1 MRSKEQLSDLLVSCS
16 DAKTLTKLHS
26 LLLRTGLLP
35 SNCFFATKLVSSYSY
50 LCSVDSARKVFDETP
65 HSNTRLWNA
74 ILRAHSRAYQW
85 HETLFL
91 FLRMHNSPSAQHQPD
106 CFTLPIA
113 IKACAALSDPTL
125 GRAIHCL
132 AVKSAIA
139 HLDMFVGAGLI
150 EMYGKCGAM
159 GDARKVFDG
168 FPEPDVVLWTSMVSG
183 YQQNGFAEEAVL
195 FFSNM
200 VVGHGVTPDPVT
212 LISVLSAFRLL
223 GDLRAGKACHAYVLK
238 WNLESKL
245 SLCNSILNFY
255 ANSGTHEVAQKL
267 FDNMSERDVVTWSC
281 MIACHVRNGN
291 AGYALALYRRMVRV
305 LEPNSVTM
313 VNVLQACALA
323 LDLEEGRRLHELA
336 IRKGFELDLGV
347 STALMDMYM
356 KCSCYN
362 EASDLFHRMP
372 KKDAVSWSVLIGGC
386 AQNGLANES
395 LGLFRQMLEDCT
407 CPDAVTMVKVLSAC
421 SQLNN
426 LHQAIC
432 LHGYLVS
439 SGFDNKLFVSAA
451 LIDLY
456 SKCGSLVD
464 AVEVFNSV
472 NNKDVAVWCS
482 MITAYGIH
490 GHGSDAIALFK
501 RMINSSVKPNNV
513 TFVSILTACSHAGLV
528 EEGKRIFDS
537 MKNEYGLLPDSEH
550 CSIMVDLL
558 ARTGKLHEALKL
570 IDGTPAS
577 GVGPHAWCALLA
589 GCRIHQ
595 DIEMG
600 EFVARKL
607 LELQPE
613 HAGYYNLLSNMYA
626 FDGNWDN
633 VIEIK
638 SVLRE
643 RRLKKTPGF
652 SSIEIGNGVRT
663 SC

>member
-1 MRSKEQLSDLLVSCS
+1 
-16 DAKTLTKLHS
+16 
-26 LLLRTGLLP
+26 
-35 SNCFFATKLVSSYSY
+35 
-50 LCSVDSARKVFDETP
+50 
-65 HSNTRLWNA
+65 
-74 ILRAHSRAYQW
+74 
-85 HETLFL
+85 
-91 FLRMHNSPSAQHQPD
+91 MHNSHSAQQQPD
-106 CFTLPIA
+106 CFTLSIA
-113 IKACAALSDPTL
+113 MKACAALSDPTN

-132 AVKSAIA
+132 VVKRASA

-150 EMYGKCGAM
+150 ELYSKCGAM
-159 GDARKVFDG
+159 DDARQVFDG

-183 YQQNGFAEEAVL
+183 YQQNGLAEEAVL
-195 FFSNM
+195 FFSDM
-200 VVGHGVTPDPVT
+200 MVGHGVTPDPVT
-212 LISVLSAFRLL
+212 LISVLSAFSLL
-223 GDLRAGKACHAYVLK
+223 GDFRAGKACHAYVLK
-238 WNLESKL
+238 WNLGSKL

-255 ANSGTHEVAQKL
+255 ANSGTHEVTQKL
-267 FDNMSERDVVTWSC
+267 FDDMSERDVVTWSC
-281 MIACHVRNGN
+281 MITCHVRNGN
-291 AGYALALYRRMVRV
+291 AGHALALYRRIVRV

-313 VNVLQACALA
+313 VSVLQACALA
-323 LDLEEGRRLHELA
+323 LHLEEGRRLHELA

-407 CPDAVTMVKVLSAC
+407 SPDAVTMVKVLSAC

-439 SGFDNKLFVSAA
+439 SGFDNKLFVTAA

-464 AVEVFNSV
+464 AVKVFNTV
-472 NNKDVAVWCS
+472 NDKDLVVWCS
-482 MITAYGIH
+482 MIAAYEIH
-490 GHGSDAIALFK
+490 GRGVDAITWFK

-513 TFVSILTACSHAGLV
+513 TFVSIFTACSHAGLV
-528 EEGKRIFDS
+528 EEGKRIVNS
-537 MKNEYGLLPDSEH
+537 MRNEYGVLPDSEH
-550 CSIMVDLL
+550 CSIMVNLL
-558 ARTGKLHEALKL
+558 ACTGKLHEALKL
-570 IDGTPAS
+570 IEGTPAS

-600 EFVARKL
+600 EFVGRKL
-607 LELQPE
+607 LELQPGTCRILQFAVK
-613 HAGYYNLLSNMYA
+613 HVC
-626 FDGNWDN
+626 F
-633 VIEIK
+633 
-638 SVLRE
+638 
-643 RRLKKTPGF
+643 
-652 SSIEIGNGVRT
+652 
-663 SC
+663 